1 MACKLRNHIK
11 RLASDEK
18 EVIEICKI
26 KEVNAKGYLIS
37 DSTPTYF
44 FRIKKWPGVL
54 FINLPPI
61 QLTTSLK
68 KRTELQPPETFATS
82 LTWIIITTHNKR
94 IKLCFDFVIKSLT
107 SRSRSHRR
115 RMALCNITL
124 ELTFYNTINTCRD
137 RDSHCRSNT

>member
-82 LTWIIITTHNKR
+82 LT
-94 IKLCFDFVIKSLT
+94 
-107 SRSRSHRR
+107 
-115 RMALCNITL
+115 
-124 ELTFYNTINTCRD
+124 
-137 RDSHCRSNT
+137 